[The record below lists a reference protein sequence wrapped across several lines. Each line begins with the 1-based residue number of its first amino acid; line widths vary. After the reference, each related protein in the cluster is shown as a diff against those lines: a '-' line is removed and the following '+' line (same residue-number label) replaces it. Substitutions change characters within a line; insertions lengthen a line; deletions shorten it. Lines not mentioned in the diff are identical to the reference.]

1 MKLWSFCM
9 RSIKLRY
16 NMTTSKTN
24 QRAVDSSYEKLS
36 KTLRQDKELTALQ
49 KLLYTYMLDKYMFF
63 VSKGQEFYESLDT
76 LGEEL
81 GVNRTTVHR
90 SLEGL
95 IQKGYVKKHTRKKKG
110 SFLECIYEVEDR
122 YNLYA

>member
-1 MKLWSFCM
+1 M

-63 VSKGQEFYESLDT
+63 TSKGQELYESLDT

-95 IQKGYVKKHTRKKKG
+95 IQKGYVKKLTRKKKG